1 MKIVLDYVIRCSGE
15 LDGLRDLLLYNCD
28 EVDIYVLGRENNLC
42 TITEIANTFMNDFSI
57 TIDEYGVDYIRY
69 KCVREVR

>member
-1 MKIVLDYVIRCSGE
+1 MKTVLDYVIRCCGE
-15 LDGLRDLLLYNCD
+15 LDGLSDLLLYKCD
-28 EVDIYVLGRENNLC
+28 EVDIYVIGSENNFC
-42 TITEIANTFMNDFSI
+42 TIKEIANTFMNDFSI